1 MLSSWIQ
8 RGIRQ
13 QEETLGVPLDYLH
26 YINQHDPVAV
36 AKLGLIK
43 PLATHRRRLPP
54 EALHLA
60 RLQAIRVEDC
70 GECVQIEVNL
80 ARKAG
85 VPPEFL
91 RAVLSEQLENL
102 PSDLADVVRFAFAV
116 AVSASDEDG
125 LRERLRQRYGDA
137 GLVELCLGIASA
149 RFFPTLKRAL
159 GYSQSCSLIRVAVPA

>member
-1 MLSSWIQ
+1 MLTSWIQ

-13 QEETLGVPLDYLH
+13 QEQALGVPLEYLH
-26 YINQHDPVAV
+26 YMSLHDPSAV
-36 AKLGLIK
+36 AKMGLLK
-43 PLATHRRRLPP
+43 PLANHRRRVSV

-91 RAVLSEQLENL
+91 RAVLSEQIENL
-102 PSDLADVVRFAFAV
+102 PGDLADVVRFAWAV
-116 AVSASDEDG
+116 ATSANDEEV
-125 LRERLRQRYGDA
+125 LRERLRHRYGDA
-137 GLVELCLGIASA
+137 GLIELSVGIASA

-159 GYSQSCSLIRVAVPA
+159 GFSRSCALVPAAVPA